1 MVVTRS
7 LSPDKWWATG
17 HKLYFVVCSM
27 WQWSSIIYLWS
38 RPICCRID
46 RIGFVLNATT
56 NHSQRAWMSSY
67 ICICVWVSVLSKR
80 TTVQH
85 AAILNTSK
93 LENIAASYCSIVR
106 YSSRRRK
113 RKNISSFYA
122 DIVFSTLTSII
133 ICTTIDADWS
143 ILLNVSTH
151 VVCPMQ
157 EFSTPIHISIF
168 CCFRIYIAVCNGL
181 FIVCLNWMVGLLTA
195 LWHFCHIHTFHTSI
209 VAAENQWRTPT
220 GSAFFLT
227 MFLAKALPTDETTS
241 FRCYNIYFIETFNL
255 NGRWC
260 WRLLEWPNAPH
271 TIPYHFYWLMF
282 VSFEYYAKK

>member
-1 MVVTRS
+1 MEQHYLFMVTANLLPNRS
-7 LSPDKWWATG
+7 NWFCAQRDDKSFATCMNE
-17 HKLYFVVCSM
+17 VVHMYMCMSECAIKENYR
-27 WQWSSIIYLWS
+27 ST
-38 RPICCRID
+38 CCHIEYVETWKHCCFILFHRAIFKQTPQTKKHF
-46 RIGFVLNATT
+46 FVLCRYCFLNSDVNYHLHNNRCWLKHFAE
-56 NHSQRAWMSSY
+56 
-67 ICICVWVSVLSKR
+67 CVDTCCVS
-80 TTVQH
+80 
-85 AAILNTSK
+85 
-93 LENIAASYCSIVR
+93 
-106 YSSRRRK
+106 
-113 RKNISSFYA
+113 
-122 DIVFSTLTSII
+122 
-133 ICTTIDADWS
+133 
-143 ILLNVSTH
+143 
-151 VVCPMQ
+151 MQ